1 MSAVF
6 SLSCAAF
13 LLLTATI
20 LTRIL
25 RPGTPEIP
33 SQLAWTLSPVVIVLI
48 VALMFQAG

>member
-1 MSAVF
+1 VSAVF

-33 SQLAWTLSPVVIVLI
+33 SQLAWTLSPVLIVLI

>member
-1 MSAVF
+1 MTAVF
-6 SLSCAAF
+6 SLSCVAF

-33 SQLAWTLSPVVIVLI
+33 SQLAWTLSPVLIVLI
-48 VALMFQAG
+48 VALMFQAR